1 MQTIFSGNIPEFEFM
16 FLILMVAGGIL
27 GGRAGSRVNRKIEA
41 EHVNRLF
48 EGLMVLIMLICV
60 YNMYRF
66 W

>member
-1 MQTIFSGNIPEFEFM
+1 MKNLITRAIFGAIYVAV
-16 FLILMVAGGIL
+16 IAGGIL